1 MGFAISDALN
11 WAEIAEAGV
20 DSLAMLGGALG
31 FIVALGLPLGIVLHL
46 VARRQWLANARLYAV
61 LSLGVNVLRSMP
73 FIILLILMM
82 PLTTWLT
89 GTAIGVAGV
98 IPPLVVAGAPFF
110 ARLVETAL
118 REVDRGVVEAA
129 QAMGASHWQVVARV
143 LLPEALPGLLAAT
156 TVTAIALVDYT
167 AMSGAIGGGG
177 LGDMAIRYGY
187 QRYETEVMLVTV
199 ALLVLLVQG
208 LQALGNRLV
217 SHVSRR

>member
-61 LSLGVNVLRSMP
+61 LSLGVNVLRSAP

-98 IPPLVVAGAPFF
+98 IPPLVVAGVPFF